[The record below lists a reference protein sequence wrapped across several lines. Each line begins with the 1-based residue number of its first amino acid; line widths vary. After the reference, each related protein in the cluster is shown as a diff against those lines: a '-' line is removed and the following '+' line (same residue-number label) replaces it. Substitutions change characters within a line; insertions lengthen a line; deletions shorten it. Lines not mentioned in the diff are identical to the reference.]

1 MDKNQEAKFADVNP
15 EVDRF
20 TAKPRLNLNDL
31 LRRRT
36 QQKNQD
42 KKTNRLIFSGTVLVG
57 TIVLLILSV

>member
-1 MDKNQEAKFADVNP
+1 MEKNQETRFSGVNS

-20 TAKPRLNLNDL
+20 TIKPRLNLNDL

>member
-1 MDKNQEAKFADVNP
+1 MEKNQETRFSGVNP

-20 TAKPRLNLNDL
+20 TTKPRLNLNDL